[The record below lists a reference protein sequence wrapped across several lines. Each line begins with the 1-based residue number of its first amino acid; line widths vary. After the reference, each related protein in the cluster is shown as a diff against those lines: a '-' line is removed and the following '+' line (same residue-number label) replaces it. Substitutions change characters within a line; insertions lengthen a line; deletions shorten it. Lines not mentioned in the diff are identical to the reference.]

1 MGSPTQDQK
10 AKPKT
15 QPARQTADPAHQT
28 RSDDIQTLLSLAEY
42 CEQAAVSQECEVILA
57 ASDIAAHAFQFR
69 LKLQWPAARAFM
81 AERCELGDALGA
93 VLSIIPADGTYSL
106 SRRPD
111 GAHVAIV
118 GLRKGRSMHSQ
129 LGALTPALALMSA
142 VLRALTVA

>member
-1 MGSPTQDQK
+1 MGSPSQQQNV
-10 AKPKT
+10 KPKA
-15 QPARQTADPAHQT
+15 QSARRPAEPAHQT
-28 RSDDIQTLLSLAEY
+28 RSDDIQTLLSLADY
-42 CEQAAVSQECEVILA
+42 CERAAVDQECEVILA
-57 ASDIAAHAFQFR
+57 ASDMAAHAFQFR
-69 LKLQWPAARAFM
+69 LKLQWPAARVFM
-81 AERCELGDALGA
+81 TERCEIGDALGA